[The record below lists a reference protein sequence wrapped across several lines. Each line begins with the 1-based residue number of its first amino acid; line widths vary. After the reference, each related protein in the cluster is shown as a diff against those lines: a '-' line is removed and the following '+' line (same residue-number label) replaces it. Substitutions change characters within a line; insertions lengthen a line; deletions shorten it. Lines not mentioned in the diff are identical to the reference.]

1 MSEEK
6 EQKLFDWDTNLEE
19 DPDDKLRKELTDE
32 PDGAIPDG
40 TVHLPSMDEYLFETE
55 KEEPILEEGDQN
67 PGIDI
72 PPLSEIPVPEILA
85 GAYQDA
91 PTPAV
96 PETAIP
102 QSTVEAVVSGHHEM
116 LPGEAAP
123 ASPAYPGPAPVVQ
136 PGSAFSSPV
145 DAVAAAAAAASTATV
160 SIPQLQ
166 NTQPAAETEE
176 TDEEDAG
183 QDVGYNG
190 YPIPQRTSAR
200 RKKKKRGRGIRGWA
214 HDHMRILM
222 PLILIIAL
230 LVTIRIATSAN
241 RRTQTVQSQP
251 EMAAVVEQIPGMQ
264 EVPLHLNEYEDLNEL
279 IRSYF
284 DAYADGDLD
293 TLSSL
298 TEGLTEDDLLRI
310 QATGE
315 HILSY
320 STVDVYSKEGPV
332 PGSYVV
338 YAYTEEILNGY
349 DSAIPGMTTMYVQT
363 REDGSLA
370 IAAQLPS
377 EIVEYIQLVTIQD
390 DVVDLNNRV
399 TAKYNEM
406 LAADPELDDYIDRV
420 TEDIRLRAAQML
432 AEQSEQGTDAAQEE
446 GSAEAGEEEP
456 QEETTGPEEEQE
468 AEPETAENAPAI
480 GTAHVREAVNLR
492 RSAGATG
499 EDPIDTLY
507 QGDEVEILANEE
519 NGWSHVRYN
528 GQEGYIKTEFLTD

>member
-1 MSEEK
+1 MRMSEEK

-19 DPDDKLRKELTDE
+19 DPDDKLRKNLTDE

-40 TVHLPSMDEYLFETE
+40 TVRLPSMDEYLFETE
-55 KEEPILEEGDQN
+55 KEEPILEEGDQTL
-67 PGIDI
+67 GIDI

-85 GAYQDA
+85 GAYHDA
-91 PTPAV
+91 PTP
-96 PETAIP
+96 
-102 QSTVEAVVSGHHEM
+102 
-116 LPGEAAP
+116 
-123 ASPAYPGPAPVVQ
+123 Q

-176 TDEEDAG
+176 MDEEDAG

-190 YPIPQRTSAR
+190 YPIRQRSSAR
-200 RKKKKRGRGIRGWA
+200 RKKKKRSRGIRGWV

-241 RRTQTVQSQP
+241 RRTQTAQSQL
-251 EMAAVVEQIPGMQ
+251 ETAAVVEQIPGMQ
-264 EVPLHLNEYEDLNEL
+264 DVPLHLNEYEDLNEL

-284 DAYADGDLD
+284 DAYADGDLE

-432 AEQSEQGTDAAQEE
+432 AEQSEQVTEAAQEE

-456 QEETTGPEEEQE
+456 QEEATGPEEEQE